1 MAKLN
6 GNLNGWL
13 KVAVLLMGLI
23 GAAFVIRDDLGETI
37 VKVDAQEMRLQECEK
52 NDVRNEEHYRNL
64 ERNQIRMEDKL
75 DALTTQVSE
84 ALRTSHSSQ

>member
-13 KVAVLLMGLI
+13 KVAVLLVGLI